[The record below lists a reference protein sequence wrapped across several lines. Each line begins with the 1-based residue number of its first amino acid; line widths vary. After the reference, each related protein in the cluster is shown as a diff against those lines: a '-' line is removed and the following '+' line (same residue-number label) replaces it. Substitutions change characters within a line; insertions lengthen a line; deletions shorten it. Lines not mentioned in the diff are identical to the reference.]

1 MTDREIPIRWLTNWS
16 TWMKNGLIPT
26 IQKEW
31 FGQTILKNI
40 PFQHP
45 LCLPL
50 NRLLYAT
57 LEVPKVL
64 SPIFSS
70 FVEKSFLNHTLIIM
84 TTWIEMFSKTGWKHF
99 IEKLTAKLTV
109 LMVMDNAK
117 YHSRL
122 SEKTPTINMKKIY
135 DFIYEKTSY
144 WNSSPLPV
152 KPMLLEK
159 IREANIP
166 KKYVIDE
173 MATAA
178 GYSPLY
184 LSSYHCAFNPTEMV

>member
-1 MTDREIPIRWLTNWS
+1 MEEEILMTDRKIPIRWLTNWS

-45 LCLPL
+45 LRKV

-84 TTWIEMFSKTGWKHF
+84 TTWIEMFSKTGLKTLYWK
-99 IEKLTAKLTV
+99 
-109 LMVMDNAK
+109 MVMDNAK

-135 DFIYEKTSY
+135 DFIYDKTSY
-144 WNSSPLPV
+144 WNTISTSSQTHV
-152 KPMLLEK
+152 V
-159 IREANIP
+159 RE
-166 KKYVIDE
+166 
-173 MATAA
+173 
-178 GYSPLY
+178 
-184 LSSYHCAFNPTEMV
+184 NPWS